1 MTKKRFVLSFI
12 VCSLSL
18 MVSESAQCNPAAVG
32 GPEHVRVLSLIL
44 IKSTL
49 TAVNH
54 GNITGNYTVLRELGS
69 PKFKENYTA
78 ADLATS
84 FTPLRSQKVDLS
96 PVLLVTPHLIKPPEE
111 DKMGRLH
118 LEGYCGLVNQQRVN
132 FHLVYRTLPHG
143 WLIEHI
149 SIGIATNQQQVSLA
163 R

>member
-1 MTKKRFVLSFI
+1 MLKTRILLIIIAWSV
-12 VCSLSL
+12 SL
-18 MVSESAQCNPAAVG
+18 MTDQRAHCNPIVVG
-32 GPEHVRVLSLIL
+32 GPEHVRVLSMIL

-69 PKFKENYTA
+69 PEFKGNYTA

-84 FTPLRSQKVDLS
+84 FAPLRSQKVDLS
-96 PVLLVTPHLIKPPEE
+96 PVLLVTPHLTKPPNE
-111 DKMGRLH
+111 DELGRLH
-118 LEGYCGLVNQQRVN
+118 LEGHCGLVNQQRVN

-149 SIGIATNQQQVSLA
+149 SIGVSNEQEQVSLA